1 MISAPKGV
9 LRLAV
14 LRILSESSMS
24 GANLAEHVSRL
35 TGGEWRPGPGSVYL
49 ILSELLRKGLITELP
64 RREGNSRR
72 YIVSSKGKAELS
84 RMSREAGADIVRQ
97 LGLLS
102 LYSSLAGEA
111 ELAKKL
117 QGLRGGRGA
126 DN

>member
-24 GANLAEHVSRL
+24 GTNLAEHISRL
-35 TGGEWRPGPGSVYL
+35 TEGEWRPGPGSVYL

-64 RREGNSRR
+64 RRGGNSRR
-72 YIVSSKGKAELS
+72 YIVSSKGKAELL
-84 RMSREAGADIVRQ
+84 RMSKEAGADIVRQ

-117 QGLRGGRGA
+117 QTLRGDRGA
-126 DN
+126 DD